1 MKKNKKN
8 IQWFII
14 IILFISCYRHYNA
27 EKTTTVVEL
36 EKITKND
43 ISALQ
48 ELNTID
54 VENSLK
60 IAKLNLSKIEEKK
73 LDSIEIR
80 LIYFEYHNYLTCV
93 NKLYEHTQNINL
105 LKSTLATNQLQLK
118 NIKSDYKNSQ
128 ERREDLDTHLLHEKQ
143 IIQKTSNKVF
153 NTIKIINE
161 EKLKFD
167 DLNAKIEEIIN

>member
-1 MKKNKKN
+1 MIKTN
-8 IQWFII
+8 ISCLII
-14 IILFISCYRHYNA
+14 IILFISCTYHYNT
-27 EKTTTVVEL
+27 EKINTVLEL
-36 EKITKND
+36 EKITQSD
-43 ISALQ
+43 ISDLHALS
-48 ELNTID
+48 IKD
-54 VENSLK
+54 VESALK
-60 IAKLNLSKIEEKK
+60 IAKLNLAKIEEKK
-73 LDSIEIR
+73 LDSIEVR